1 MGCRSRVE
9 QHRVQGSSPLAVTAT
24 LTTQVV
30 ADVASDEVLLLG
42 MGPWLAADSD
52 SGILPGRRWH
62 AAPSVVS
69 QVEGVIR
76 FCADT
81 TLSDLLDCHDLALR
95 ADLSVRAH
103 GGHYGEVV
111 ARLVGMAV
119 SSPALFPPVL
129 IAVSGLPPVT
139 DEAIA
144 SAVSARLPA
153 LAEDFDLGSAM
164 LSLAAVR
171 PACVAICPVD
181 N

>member
-1 MGCRSRVE
+1 MVGGRLGFWHLARATVACGAIRCRS
-9 QHRVQGSSPLAVTAT
+9 G
-24 LTTQVV
+24 
-30 ADVASDEVLLLG
+30 
-42 MGPWLAADSD
+42 
-52 SGILPGRRWH
+52 GRSH
-62 AAPSVVS
+62 QS
-69 QVEGVIR
+69 
-76 FCADT
+76 CADT